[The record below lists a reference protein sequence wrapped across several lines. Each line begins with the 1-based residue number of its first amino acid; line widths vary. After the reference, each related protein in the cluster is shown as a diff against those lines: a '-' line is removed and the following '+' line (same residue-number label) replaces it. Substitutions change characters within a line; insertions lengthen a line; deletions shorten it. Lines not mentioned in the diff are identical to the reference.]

1 MDAAQSSEI
10 NIARRFEALLYD
22 FLKNSRALRPTPRG
36 PSRPVAARR
45 GSSRPVAAAR
55 IHPIDAYDLRKNRH
69 CMYFVPQ
76 SEPCGWAL
84 YLV

>member
-36 PSRPVAARR
+36 PSRPVAA
-45 GSSRPVAAAR
+45 AR

-76 SEPCGWAL
+76 SEPCGWAHC
-84 YLV
+84 LV